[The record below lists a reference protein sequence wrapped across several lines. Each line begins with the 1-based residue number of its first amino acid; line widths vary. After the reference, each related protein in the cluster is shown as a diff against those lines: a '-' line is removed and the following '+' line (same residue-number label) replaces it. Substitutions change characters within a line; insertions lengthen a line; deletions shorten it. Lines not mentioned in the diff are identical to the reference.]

1 MNMQLIQTTPKPS
14 NPATGTKGY
23 TATDDLWP
31 TNRVA
36 GSPATKGYTAT
47 DDLWK

>member
-1 MNMQLIQTTPKPS
+1 MNIKLIDARTT
-14 NPATGTKGY
+14 NLPAGRGY

-31 TNRVA
+31 TNRIAVT
-36 GSPATKGYTAT
+36 PIPTGYTAT